1 MDLGVFQFRTTVD
14 LFLLCQGLFLIT
26 FNRKIQTLPSSFLL
40 LIINYNCKI
49 YKVIH
54 IQQVATLSKNIIQSI
69 ANWLLEGYVCEPQL
83 PTGFLQVQ
91 LHYYQ
96 IFSNK
101 LLLDPIFL
109 QIVAPSKHKTHPTI
123 VSVGEMIQT
132 TWIRIENNNYK
143 MFNLKLSNNH
153 APSAVHSSISSIR
166 FKPSNIISTKRLL
179 IKNPLDWNSRR
190 SRRI

>member
-26 FNRKIQTLPSSFLL
+26 FNRTIQTLPSSFLL

-91 LHYYQ
+91 LHFDL
-96 IFSNK
+96 IFAVFTASRFDFFSLNTRNK
-101 LLLDPIFL
+101 
-109 QIVAPSKHKTHPTI
+109 
-123 VSVGEMIQT
+123 QT
-132 TWIRIENNNYK
+132 RDTSHICFSWK
-143 MFNLKLSNNH
+143 
-153 APSAVHSSISSIR
+153 
-166 FKPSNIISTKRLL
+166 
-179 IKNPLDWNSRR
+179 
-190 SRRI
+190 